1 MLGGGDGFAC
11 SWKAPQPACAQFL
24 AYIDSPSVQRRIGS
38 TSFGLPVRKGTESS
52 VKDPNLRTVLKYRS
66 TSPFIQLYLD
76 IAYSQAIGQALDA
89 AIADQFAGK
98 ATPGAGRQADR
109 GLRQEEVGGDVP
121 THSRPAAPTRGRPC
135 VGHDARWL
143 EIGLF
148 LAPALVLY
156 VVFLIVP
163 VVQAVH
169 YSVYAWNGLGPL
181 TDFVGLDNYREAFG
195 DPGFRE
201 AMQHNVILV
210 ALSLAAAAAARPR
223 GGAAPEPP
231 AARPQPPAADLLRA
245 VRALGGDHRR
255 DLPPDPPARR
265 PSSTRLLQSV
275 GLGGLVQLW
284 LADLGLVFYT
294 LFVVIT
300 WKYIGFSI
308 LLFLAGLQ
316 GVPSELHEAAAM
328 DGASSWETLRL
339 RDAAPARDRRSG
351 SAAFL
356 AVIGSIQ
363 LFDIVWIMTLGGPAG
378 ASSTMATYMIDQ
390 GVNSYRIGYATSV
403 AVILFAVCFVFSI
416 LYQFF
421 VLRRDVARR
430 DDADG
435 RVSGAPSSGRAHG
448 AVRATR
454 RCTSWRSRSLRCR
467 AGADRLRRPRRLPH
481 DRPDRRRSGRA
492 SRSVGPAQLRRACSR
507 RRRSGASSPTA

>member
-1 MLGGGDGFAC
+1 M
-11 SWKAPQPACAQFL
+11 
-24 AYIDSPSVQRRIGS
+24 RR
-38 TSFGLPVRKGTESS
+38 
-52 VKDPNLRTVLKYRS
+52 
-66 TSPFIQLYLD
+66 
-76 IAYSQAIGQALDA
+76 
-89 AIADQFAGK
+89 
-98 ATPGAGRQADR
+98 
-109 GLRQEEVGGDVP
+109 
-121 THSRPAAPTRGRPC
+121 SRR
-135 VGHDARWL
+135 RWL

-148 LAPALVLY
+148 LAPALILY

-201 AMQHNVILV
+201 AMQHNGILV
-210 ALSLAAAAAARPR
+210 ALSVLLQLPLALAVALLLNRPLR
-223 GGAAPEPP
+223 G
-231 AARPQPPAADLLRA
+231 RSLLRLLFFMPYVLSEAITA
-245 VRALGGDHRR
+245 VIFLQI
-255 DLPPDPPARR
+255 LQPDGFVDG
-265 PSSTRLLQSV
+265 LLQSV

-328 DGASSWETLRL
+328 DGASSWETLRYVTL
-339 RDAAPARDRRSG
+339 PLLGPSIRI
-351 SAAFL
+351 AAFL

-421 VLRRDVARR
+421 VLRRDVA
-430 DDADG
+430 G
-435 RVSGAPSSGRAHG
+435 GT
-448 AVRATR
+448 TR
-454 RCTSWRSRSLRCR
+454 M
-467 AGADRLRRPRRLPH
+467 AG
-481 DRPDRRRSGRA
+481 
-492 SRSVGPAQLRRACSR
+492 
-507 RRRSGASSPTA
+507 